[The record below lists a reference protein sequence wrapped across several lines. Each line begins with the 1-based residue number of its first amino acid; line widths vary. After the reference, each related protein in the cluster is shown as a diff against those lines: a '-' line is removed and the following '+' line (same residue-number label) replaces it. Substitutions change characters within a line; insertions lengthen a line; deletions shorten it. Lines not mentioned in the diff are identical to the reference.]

1 MQVKRCDDMARKLRF
16 FTDQAGPHFPPAD
29 FRAAGFY
36 TLQKAFR
43 KVLLNGCPPDA
54 SGLQV
59 EKSGLITGSR
69 LGADR
74 EYEFDELEVPLT
86 PSKCPADPHL
96 QPGSC
101 MPNAEHGVLSDAA
114 SDRLAVRQP
123 TVSESRC
130 NAPWADCWRHS
141 RCSFRC
147 QAFHYRN
154 AIDLPNA
161 TSI

>member
-16 FTDQAGPHFPPAD
+16 FTDQACPHFSLTD
-29 FRAAGFY
+29 LRAAGFH

-43 KVLLNGCPPDA
+43 EVLLKGCPPDA

-74 EYEFDELEVPLT
+74 EYEFDELEVPPT
-86 PSKCPADPHL
+86 PSQCPADPHL

-101 MPNAEHGVLSDAA
+101 MPNAKHHLLV
-114 SDRLAVRQP
+114 
-123 TVSESRC
+123 
-130 NAPWADCWRHS
+130 N
-141 RCSFRC
+141 
-147 QAFHYRN
+147 
-154 AIDLPNA
+154 
-161 TSI
+161 